1 MRTRLHTG
9 QLTQHPS
16 VALDQTVARWLRE
29 GAPRV
34 NSRSDPNSANRPFI
48 PALFVFRWPSA
59 WKVGVINQRAEA
71 KSPIEAVLNH
81 VRIRSCQE
89 GNETGRNM
97 ASNGGYPGGRK
108 CHFSPHYGGTIL
120 GTLFDYVVGSG
131 VLTSYFRIGDEVS
144 IGALVL
150 WLEGHKLQCGGGR

>member
-1 MRTRLHTG
+1 M
-9 QLTQHPS
+9 
-16 VALDQTVARWLRE
+16 DRW
-29 GAPRV
+29 G
-34 NSRSDPNSANRPFI
+34 RSWER
-48 PALFVFRWPSA
+48 
-59 WKVGVINQRAEA
+59 EA
-71 KSPIEAVLNH
+71 KSPIEAVLND

-108 CHFSPHYGGTIL
+108 CHFSPHDGGTIL

-144 IGALVL
+144 IGLMVGKDISSNAGGEVN
-150 WLEGHKLQCGGGR
+150 GKVTCLQKRVGRSAN